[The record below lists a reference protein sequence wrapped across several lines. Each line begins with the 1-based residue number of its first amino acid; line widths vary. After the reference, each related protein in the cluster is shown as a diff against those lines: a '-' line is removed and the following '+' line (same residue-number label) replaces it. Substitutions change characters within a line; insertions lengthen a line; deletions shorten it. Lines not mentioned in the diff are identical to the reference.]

1 MSPEPKFKRS
11 EAVNL
16 APLLAAE
23 LAVQVH
29 VAAAILALM
38 LGTLVLWR
46 KKGGTAHKAMGRL
59 WVGLMLI
66 VAVSSF
72 FIHEIRMWGDF
83 SPINILSIL
92 VVGSLGQALWAIRN
106 GNIAAH
112 RTAMRSTYFGGLLL
126 AGGFTLVPDRLMYRV
141 VLQPL
146 FPEGFQVSVDTSVIV
161 GLLFAIVLGLAI
173 WERFSRKQAAR

>member
-1 MSPEPKFKRS
+1 M
-11 EAVNL
+11 NL

-38 LGTLVLWR
+38 LGTLVLRR
-46 KKGGTAHKAMGRL
+46 KKGDATHKAIGRL

-83 SPINILSIL
+83 SPIHILSIL
-92 VVGSLGQALWAIRN
+92 VIGSLGQALWAIRN
-106 GNIAAH
+106 SNVAAH
-112 RTAMRSTYFGGLLL
+112 RSAMRSTYFGGLLL

-141 VLQPL
+141 LLQPL
-146 FPEGFQVSVDTSVIV
+146 FPDGFQFSIDASVIV
-161 GLLFAIVLGLAI
+161 GLLFAVVFGLAI
-173 WERFSRKQAAR
+173 WGRFSRKQAAR